1 MGSQRVRH
9 DWTTFTLSLPCLTSA
24 SAPLPL
30 VHTTDLFAA
39 PITCQACKA
48 PQGQE
53 ALSSRF
59 LDVSLVPKQCLE
71 HSCCCCLVAQ
81 LCMTLCDPKDCSRLL
96 CPWNFPGKSAGVG
109 CHFLLQ
115 EIFLTQGSNRH
126 LLHWQVDSLSLSHQ
140 RSPPGTQ
147 CSVNIF
153 CINQIKSF
161 HQFPYQHCSLFCV
174 PNRCCVLCLYHSSQ
188 NNTKWKEISCLL
200 LPGFATEATM
210 SVPLIKVP
218 RITKYIPY
226 GSVKSLFSQKE
237 VSSSTR
243 WQLTVNS
250 SSQDVKNSPQMTFSP
265 QKM

>member
-1 MGSQRVRH
+1 MNRGAWQATVHEVTKSQTRLNNFH
-9 DWTTFTLSLPCLTSA
+9 TFTSLSDFSICSPSLGSYHR
-24 SAPLPL
+24 PLHCSQHMPGMQSSSRARSS
-30 VHTTDLFAA
+30 VF
-39 PITCQACKA
+39 
-48 PQGQE
+48 
-53 ALSSRF
+53 SRF

-153 CINQIKSF
+153 CINQVKSF

-174 PNRCCVLCLYHSSQ
+174 PNRCCVLCLYH
-188 NNTKWKEISCLL
+188 
-200 LPGFATEATM
+200 
-210 SVPLIKVP
+210 
-218 RITKYIPY
+218 
-226 GSVKSLFSQKE
+226 
-237 VSSSTR
+237 
-243 WQLTVNS
+243 NS
-250 SSQDVKNSPQMTFSP
+250 
-265 QKM
+265 